1 MLAIN
6 DVWYAN
12 ILVQDDCHAV
22 ILLCTPMLLDADLQ
36 FLKDFFSP
44 NSPLQ
49 QTLATFQ
56 PRSSQLTMALAV
68 AESINQQQHYLIE
81 AGTGTGKTFAY
92 LLPAL
97 LAHAPVIISTGTK
110 HLQDQL
116 LEKDLPTLAA
126 VLPRTVKAVVLKG
139 RNNYLCK
146 HRLNLQVREGHFQF
160 GPHREMFQHIVRWHQ
175 RTEKG
180 DLNDIA
186 TASEQTPWWPAITSN
201 TDNCLGKECP
211 EIKDCFVYKNRKAAL
226 EADVV
231 IINHHVLLANLA
243 LQREELSELLPK
255 SAAVI
260 VDEAH
265 QLVDIVPQFF
275 SDSVSTRHIQA
286 LMRDIELEHQAVG
299 TDMPALDA
307 VLQELLV
314 LLHTFRQG
322 FGESGQKQ
330 LWQQKPDHTVI
341 DQANQTL
348 VTALQKCGTALM
360 AVAERSKGLDNCAK
374 RAAKLEQQWRA
385 MMSDSPIND
394 ISHWYET
401 FKSHVQVTK
410 TPLQIGDQF
419 SQALQKMADSWV
431 FTSATLTTDQQ
442 FHYFERQLGLAS
454 VKTLCLD
461 SPFDYPRQALW
472 YVPQH
477 LPEPND
483 AAYPTAFLSVARQVL
498 EASGGRAFVLFTSH
512 KAMQQAA
519 IGLKTLPYPVLLQGQ
534 APKQVLLNQ
543 FRAANNAVLLGTQSF
558 WEGVDV
564 QGDAL
569 SCVIIDK
576 LPFSVPTDPVHV
588 GQIRALQAAGMNAF
602 DHYHLPRAVITLKQG
617 AGRLIRDVTD
627 RGVLVVCDVRLIK
640 RSYRRAFIKSL
651 PPFKRTRDMKDVQAF
666 FTQV

>member
-1 MLAIN
+1 
-6 DVWYAN
+6 
-12 ILVQDDCHAV
+12 
-22 ILLCTPMLLDADLQ
+22 MLLAADLQ
-36 FLKDFFSP
+36 FLKDFFSSS
-44 NSPLQ
+44 SPLQ
-49 QTLATFQ
+49 QTLTTFQ

-68 AESINQQQHYLIE
+68 AESINDKQHYLIE

-116 LEKDLPTLAA
+116 LEKDLPTLQA
-126 VLPRTVKAVVLKG
+126 VLPRAVKAVVLKG

-160 GPHREMFQHIVRWHQ
+160 GPHRDMFQHIIRWNQ

-201 TDNCLGKECP
+201 ADNCLGKECP

-255 SAAVI
+255 AAAVI

-275 SDSVSTRHIQA
+275 SDSVSTRHVQA
-286 LMRDIELEHQAVG
+286 LMRDVEVECQAVG
-299 TDMPALDA
+299 ADMPAL
-307 VLQELLV
+307 EV
-314 LLHTFRQG
+314 LLQDLLALLHSFRQC

-330 LWQQKPDHTVI
+330 LWQQIPEPLHFSQSN
-341 DQANQTL
+341 QALLTTL
-348 VTALQKCGTALM
+348 QQWAIALT

-374 RAAKLEQQWRA
+374 RAVKLEQQWRA
-385 MMSDSPIND
+385 MMTESPVNE

-401 FKSHVQVTK
+401 FKSHVHVTK
-410 TPLQIGDQF
+410 TPLHIGDQF
-419 SQALQKMADSWV
+419 SQALQQMADSWV
-431 FTSATLTTDQQ
+431 FTSATLTIDQQ
-442 FHYFERQLGLAS
+442 FAYFERQLGLAQI
-454 VKTLCLD
+454 KTLCLD
-461 SPFDYPRQALW
+461 SPFDYPSQALW
-472 YVPQH
+472 YVPEH

-483 AAYPTAFLSVARQVL
+483 SAYAAAFLSVARQVI

-512 KAMQQAA
+512 KAMQHAA
-519 IGLKTLPYPVLLQGQ
+519 IDLKTLPYPLLIQGQ

-564 QGDAL
+564 QGEAL

-588 GQIRALQAAGMNAF
+588 GQIKALQAAGLNAF

-640 RSYRRAFIKSL
+640 RTYRRAFIKSL
-651 PPFKRTRDMKDVQAF
+651 PPFRRTRSLQDVQAF
-666 FTQV
+666 FNP